1 MLIGFFGKT
10 FFATLM
16 AYDFS
21 LQEGETIQTVKMGGG
36 GGVRTRQNKQ
46 KVMHGGNRK
55 SLEQ

>member
-36 GGVRTRQNKQ
+36 GVRTRQNKQ

>member
-36 GGVRTRQNKQ
+36 GVRTRQNKK

>member
-36 GGVRTRQNKQ
+36 GVRTGKTNK
-46 KVMHGGNRK
+46 KSCTAEIGNLWNNK
-55 SLEQ
+55 